1 MRQMGVQFLLF
12 NKRLLKRPVYLIIL
26 LLMPLTVFLLSR
38 TQAESPSGI
47 RAMLYAEGED
57 WKEQEDLL
65 DKIIGRLLVEDAT
78 VRFTLAES
86 EDELKRA
93 VLKQEADCGYVFPE
107 DFSERL
113 RNDDWK
119 RSVTFYCGEDTMIPM
134 LVNELLYTSVFQV
147 YSEDAFIDY
156 MGTAYG
162 EEAGGRTN
170 AENKAEELLNLYLTN
185 GSTFSFAYYGDLAEA
200 GNNHQADEADEAY
213 EAYNKEKQKTADLTA
228 GVVPVRG
235 MLALFMMLSAFC
247 GLVDHKR
254 DHEAGRFVWVK
265 NKWAVQL
272 MMILIPTTGAALV
285 SLICIGA
292 SGSWQG
298 TRTEIASVIIY
309 IFALTAYAMIWG
321 LLFRSEHAVVASVP
335 FLMIATILF
344 SPVFW
349 NLKSVLPVLQIMEKL
364 FPVSWYLAMV

>member
-12 NKRLLKRPVYLIIL
+12 GKRLLKRPVYLIIL
-26 LLMPLTVFLLSR
+26 LLMPLSVFLLSR

-47 RAMLYAEGED
+47 RAMLYVEGRD
-57 WKEQEDLL
+57 WNEREDLL
-65 DKIIGRLLVEDAT
+65 DKIIGRLLAEDAT

-86 EDELKRA
+86 EEELKRA

-113 RNDDWK
+113 RKDDWK

-147 YSEDAFIDY
+147 YSADAFINY

-185 GSTFSFAYYGDLAEA
+185 GSTFSFEYYGESAEE
-200 GNNHQADEADEAY
+200 GNDDQAY
-213 EAYNKEKQKTADLTA
+213 ETYNYNKKTKKTADLTA

-254 DHEAGRFVWVK
+254 DHEAGRLVWVK
-265 NKWAVQL
+265 NKRAVQF

-285 SLICIGA
+285 SVICIRA

-298 TRTEIASVIIY
+298 IGTEIASVIFY
-309 IFALTAYAMIWG
+309 MFALTAYTIIWG

-344 SPVFW
+344 CPVFW

>member
-12 NKRLLKRPVYLIIL
+12 GKRLLKRPVYLIIL
-26 LLMPLTVFLLSR
+26 LLMPLSVFLLSR

-47 RAMLYAEGED
+47 RAMLYVEGRD
-57 WKEQEDLL
+57 WNEREDLL
-65 DKIIGRLLVEDAT
+65 DKIIGRLLAEDAT

-86 EDELKRA
+86 EEELKRA

-113 RNDDWK
+113 RKDDWK

-147 YSEDAFIDY
+147 YSADAFINY

-185 GSTFSFAYYGDLAEA
+185 GSTFSFEYYGESAEE
-200 GNNHQADEADEAY
+200 GNDDQAY
-213 EAYNKEKQKTADLTA
+213 ETYNYNKKTKKTADLTA

-254 DHEAGRFVWVK
+254 DHEAGRLVWVK
-265 NKWAVQL
+265 NKRAVQF

-285 SLICIGA
+285 SVICIRA

-298 TRTEIASVIIY
+298 IGTEIASVIFY
-309 IFALTAYAMIWG
+309 MFALTAYTMIWG

-344 SPVFW
+344 CPVFW

>member
-12 NKRLLKRPVYLIIL
+12 GKRLLKRPVYLIIL
-26 LLMPLTVFLLSR
+26 LLMPLSVFLLSR

-47 RAMLYAEGED
+47 RAMLYVEGRD
-57 WKEQEDLL
+57 WNEREDLL
-65 DKIIGRLLVEDAT
+65 DKIIGRLLAEDAT

-86 EDELKRA
+86 EEELKRA

-113 RNDDWK
+113 RKDDWK

-147 YSEDAFIDY
+147 YSADAFINY

-185 GSTFSFAYYGDLAEA
+185 GSTFSFAYYGESAEE
-200 GNNHQADEADEAY
+200 GNDDQAY
-213 EAYNKEKQKTADLTA
+213 ETYNYNKKTKKTADLTA

-254 DHEAGRFVWVK
+254 DHEAGRLVWVK
-265 NKWAVQL
+265 NKRAVQF

-285 SLICIGA
+285 SLLCIRA

-298 TRTEIASVIIY
+298 IGTEIASVIFY
-309 IFALTAYAMIWG
+309 MFALTAYTMIWG

-344 SPVFW
+344 CPVFW

>member
-12 NKRLLKRPVYLIIL
+12 GKRLLKRPVYLIIL

-47 RAMLYAEGED
+47 RAMLYVEGRD
-57 WKEQEDLL
+57 WNEREDLL
-65 DKIIGRLLVEDAT
+65 DKIIGRLLAEDAT
-78 VRFTLAES
+78 VRFTLVES
-86 EDELKRA
+86 EEELKRA

-147 YSEDAFIDY
+147 YSADAFIDY
-156 MGTAYG
+156 MGTVYG
-162 EEAGGRTN
+162 EEAGGRIN

-200 GNNHQADEADEAY
+200 GNNHQAY
-213 EAYNKEKQKTADLTA
+213 EDYIKETKKTADLTA

-265 NKWAVQL
+265 NKRAVQF

-285 SLICIGA
+285 SLLCIRA
-292 SGSWQG
+292 SGRWQG
-298 TRTEIASVIIY
+298 IGMEIASVIFY
-309 IFALTAYAMIWG
+309 MFSLTAYTMIWG

-344 SPVFW
+344 CPVFW

>member
-1 MRQMGVQFLLF
+1 MRQIGVQFLLF
-12 NKRLLKRPVYLIIL
+12 GKRLLKRPVYLIIL

-47 RAMLYAEGED
+47 RAMLYVEGRD
-57 WKEQEDLL
+57 WNEREDLL
-65 DKIIGRLLVEDAT
+65 DKIIGRLLAEDAT
-78 VRFTLAES
+78 VRFTLVES
-86 EDELKRA
+86 EEELKRA

-147 YSEDAFIDY
+147 YSADAFIDY

-162 EEAGGRTN
+162 EEAGGRIN

-185 GSTFSFAYYGDLAEA
+185 GSTFSFAYYGESTEE
-200 GNNHQADEADEAY
+200 GNDDQVY
-213 EAYNKEKQKTADLTA
+213 EAYNYNKKTKKTADLTA

-265 NKWAVQL
+265 NKRAVQF

-285 SLICIGA
+285 SLLCIWA

-298 TRTEIASVIIY
+298 IGMEIASVIFY
-309 IFALTAYAMIWG
+309 MFALTAYTMIWG

-344 SPVFW
+344 CPVFW

>member
-1 MRQMGVQFLLF
+1 MRQIGVQFLLF
-12 NKRLLKRPVYLIIL
+12 GKRLLKRPVYLIIL

-47 RAMLYAEGED
+47 RAMLYAEGGD
-57 WKEQEDLL
+57 WNEREDLL
-65 DKIIGRLLVEDAT
+65 DKIIGRLLAEDAT
-78 VRFTLAES
+78 VRFTLVES
-86 EDELKRA
+86 EEELKRA
-93 VLKQEADCGYVFPE
+93 VLKQEVDCGYVFPE

-147 YSEDAFIDY
+147 YSADAFIDY
-156 MGTAYG
+156 MGTVYG
-162 EEAGGRTN
+162 EEAGGRIN
-170 AENKAEELLNLYLTN
+170 AENKTEELLNLYLTN
-185 GSTFSFAYYGDLAEA
+185 GSTFSFAYYGESAEE
-200 GNNHQADEADEAY
+200 GNDDQAY
-213 EAYNKEKQKTADLTA
+213 EDYIKETKKTADLTA

-265 NKWAVQL
+265 NKQAVQF

-285 SLICIGA
+285 SLLCIRA

-298 TRTEIASVIIY
+298 IGMEIASVIFY
-309 IFALTAYAMIWG
+309 MFALTAYMMIWG

-344 SPVFW
+344 CPVFW

>member
-12 NKRLLKRPVYLIIL
+12 GKRLLKRPVYLIIL

-47 RAMLYAEGED
+47 RAMLYVEGAD

-65 DKIIGRLLVEDAT
+65 DKIIDRLLAEDAT
-78 VRFTLAES
+78 VRFTLVES
-86 EDELKRA
+86 EEELKRA

-113 RNDDWK
+113 RKDEWK

-147 YSEDAFIDY
+147 YSADAFIDF
-156 MGTAYG
+156 MGAAYG
-162 EEAGGRTN
+162 EEAGGRTK

-200 GNNHQADEADEAY
+200 DNNHQAY
-213 EAYNKEKQKTADLTA
+213 GAYNKAYNNKETQKAADLTA

-265 NKWAVQL
+265 NKRAVQL

-298 TRTEIASVIIY
+298 IGTEIASVIIY
-309 IFALTAYAMIWG
+309 IFALTAYTMIWG

-335 FLMIATILF
+335 FLMIAAILF
-344 SPVFW
+344 CPVFW

>member
-12 NKRLLKRPVYLIIL
+12 GKRLLKRPVYLIIL

-47 RAMLYAEGED
+47 RAMLYVEGRD
-57 WKEQEDLL
+57 WNEREDLL
-65 DKIIGRLLVEDAT
+65 DKIIGRLLAEDAT

-86 EDELKRA
+86 EEELKRA

-147 YSEDAFIDY
+147 YSADAFIDY

-185 GSTFSFAYYGDLAEA
+185 GSTFSFSYYGETAEE
-200 GNNHQADEADEAY
+200 GNDDRAFETYQ
-213 EAYNKEKQKTADLTA
+213 KETKKTADLTA

-254 DHEAGRFVWVK
+254 DHEAGRLVWVK
-265 NKWAVQL
+265 NKRAVQF

-285 SLICIGA
+285 SLLCIRA

-298 TRTEIASVIIY
+298 IGTEIASVIFY
-309 IFALTAYAMIWG
+309 MFALTAYTMIWG

-344 SPVFW
+344 CPVFW

>member
-12 NKRLLKRPVYLIIL
+12 GKRLLKRPVYLIIL
-26 LLMPLTVFLLSR
+26 LLMPLSVFLLSR

-47 RAMLYAEGED
+47 RAMLYVEGRD
-57 WKEQEDLL
+57 WNEREDLL
-65 DKIIGRLLVEDAT
+65 DKIIGRLLAEDAT

-86 EDELKRA
+86 EEELKRA

-113 RNDDWK
+113 RKDDWK

-147 YSEDAFIDY
+147 YSADAFINY

-185 GSTFSFAYYGDLAEA
+185 GSTFSFAYYGESAEE
-200 GNNHQADEADEAY
+200 GNDDQAY
-213 EAYNKEKQKTADLTA
+213 ETYNYNKKTKKTADLTA

-254 DHEAGRFVWVK
+254 DHEAGRLVWVK
-265 NKWAVQL
+265 NKRAVQF

-285 SLICIGA
+285 SVICIRA

-298 TRTEIASVIIY
+298 IGTEIASVIFY
-309 IFALTAYAMIWG
+309 MFALTAYTMIWG

-344 SPVFW
+344 GPVFW

>member
-12 NKRLLKRPVYLIIL
+12 GKRLLKRPVYLIIL
-26 LLMPLTVFLLSR
+26 LLMPLSVFLLSR

-47 RAMLYAEGED
+47 RAMLYVEGRD
-57 WKEQEDLL
+57 WNEREDLL
-65 DKIIGRLLVEDAT
+65 DKIIGRLLAEDAT

-86 EDELKRA
+86 EEELKRA

-113 RNDDWK
+113 RKDDWK

-147 YSEDAFIDY
+147 YSADAFINY

-162 EEAGGRTN
+162 EEADGRTN

-185 GSTFSFAYYGDLAEA
+185 GSTFSFAYYGESAEE
-200 GNNHQADEADEAY
+200 GNDDQAY
-213 EAYNKEKQKTADLTA
+213 ETYNYNKKTKKTADLTA

-254 DHEAGRFVWVK
+254 DHEAGRLVWVK
-265 NKWAVQL
+265 NKRAVQF

-285 SLICIGA
+285 SVICIRA

-298 TRTEIASVIIY
+298 IGTEIASVIFY
-309 IFALTAYAMIWG
+309 MFALTAYTMIWG

-344 SPVFW
+344 CPVFW